1 MISEFLD
8 FVLEREAIRIRKES
22 GIPSPWT
29 HDPIL
34 ATGYFCNVRRN
45 DDKVTRWLRDNWFE
59 PNKDDEDIFFAAS
72 VARNINLPATM
83 AEIGYPVPWDPDKFF
98 TVMTERSARGEKS
111 YSGAYMIR
119 AGLTEGDIKARYQR
133 DSMFNPLWERRELIR
148 PRWGDSLA
156 EFHERLRGEMNF
168 GDFMSGQ
175 VIADIKPYG
184 VLADAPDWFTWA
196 PRGPGSM
203 RGLNIL
209 NNRDLNAKWT
219 QKNFLEEVNALQ
231 ELINRKL
238 KLSPPLDAH
247 DVQNCLC
254 EASKYFKAKYF
265 GVPVRRKYRHENT

>member
-1 MISEFLD
+1 
-8 FVLEREAIRIRKES
+8 
-22 GIPSPWT
+22 
-29 HDPIL
+29 
-34 ATGYFCNVRRN
+34 
-45 DDKVTRWLRDNWFE
+45 
-59 PNKDDEDIFFAAS
+59 
-72 VARNINLPATM
+72 
-83 AEIGYPVPWDPDKFF
+83 
-98 TVMTERSARGEKS
+98 
-111 YSGAYMIR
+111 
-119 AGLTEGDIKARYQR
+119 
-133 DSMFNPLWERRELIR
+133 
-148 PRWGDSLA
+148 
-156 EFHERLRGEMNF
+156 MNF